1 MNNTPLYLARLDMY
15 SRFLTAADAES
26 HVVWHRQ
33 DGRYAGEREAVDAV
47 DTAYAATRAAFN
59 AIDLEGVGPH
69 KEARVVLDRLRAM
82 HQDGGSSPD
91 WKDFKAA
98 REAFVAAA
106 SAHLK
111 ALRGED

>member
-47 DTAYAATRAAFN
+47 DTAYAATRASLCGPTPSRSMALN
-59 AIDLEGVGPH
+59 A
-69 KEARVVLDRLRAM
+69 ARV
-82 HQDGGSSPD
+82 
-91 WKDFKAA
+91 AA
-98 REAFVAAA
+98 
-106 SAHLK
+106 
-111 ALRGED
+111 